1 MQTAE
6 VRPEPPFVGS
16 PEEQQIA
23 RDIFEAMRGMGR
35 FFSRTAAIRVSVSS
49 LAEYLAA
56 RRPEQDAGA
65 WTAQLL
71 DILTKNRA
79 VFDLEE
85 AGDQLLAI
93 TTVAGEAPSRVNRPD
108 TEHMLAQRLTEPT
121 PVTPKQ
127 WTSRRQPAPLE
138 ELVSPGAETAPA
150 DAVAPSPS
158 RVEIIPESVEETLEE
173 LDEEEAAPD
182 AAAAAP
188 VATTTANLDELSDEQ
203 LAEVISDELR
213 ADLTVAN
220 FGHRW
225 MAEDKV
231 PRLSRG
237 DLRRVHDYIVE
248 RNEPLGDETLLQDIL
263 GVRPGADNYDLMRF
277 ALNYRLSRENKE
289 FEFVGTP
296 DARLW
301 TTTAL
306 PAIGT
311 AKRKASE
318 IGQEYRY
325 LLSEPP
331 LEILPEER
339 VAEHVLTF
347 YEYQYGVLPFNPV
360 FQALLPAALLPDQ
373 RAAVL
378 TFEAPQTYE
387 TFLVELRYPTGNRG
401 GYLAGFDRFF
411 LENLVP
417 GALFTIER
425 NAENDGRYLIEYLPV
440 SGETEKLLQ
449 VDEKRN
455 RYVFRPRTFY
465 CATSDEMLLT
475 ENRFP
480 QLANAA
486 PLEDRSRR
494 RPELALGAT
503 FERIGEQVGSSDQPR
518 YMALLDD
525 LLAAANVERPMS
537 AELIRSIVTSGE
549 HPEFSTDSE
558 VTDVFY
564 FQPER
569 AG

>member
-6 VRPEPPFVGS
+6 VRPGPQFAGS
-16 PEEQQIA
+16 ADEQQIA
-23 RDIFEAMRGMGR
+23 RDVFEAMRGMGR
-35 FFSRTAAIRVSVSS
+35 FFSRTAPIRVSVAS
-49 LAEYLAA
+49 LAEFLAA
-56 RRPEQDAGA
+56 QRPEQDATQ
-65 WTAQLL
+65 WTARLTEV
-71 DILTKNRA
+71 LTKNPN

-85 AGDQLLAI
+85 SGDQLLAL
-93 TTVAGEAPSRVNRPD
+93 TTAAGEAPSRVNRPD
-108 TEHMLAQRLTEPT
+108 TEHTLAQRLTEPT
-121 PVTPKQ
+121 PVTTKQ

-138 ELVSPGAETAPA
+138 ELVAPA
-150 DAVAPSPS
+150 AEATAEAAVSATPAG
-158 RVEIIPESVEETLEE
+158 VIQIPEPAEEE
-173 LDEEEAAPD
+173 LEEEEATP
-182 AAAAAP
+182 AAAP
-188 VATTTANLDELSDEQ
+188 VTAPVTTANLDQLNDEQ
-203 LAEVISDELR
+203 LADVISDELR
-213 ADLTVAN
+213 RDLTVAN
-220 FGHRW
+220 VGDRW

-237 DLRRVHDYIVE
+237 DLRRIHDYIVE
-248 RNEPLGDETLLQDIL
+248 RNEPLSDETLLQDIL
-263 GVRPGADNYDLMRF
+263 GVRPGADNYALMRF
-277 ALNYRLSRENKE
+277 AVNYRLSRETKE

-296 DARLW
+296 DQRLW
-301 TTTAL
+301 STAAL

-311 AKRKASE
+311 TKRKPSE
-318 IGQEYRY
+318 IGQEYRF

-331 LEILPEER
+331 LEILPDER

-347 YEYQYGVLPFNPV
+347 YEYQYGVLPLNPV
-360 FQALLPAALLPDQ
+360 FQALFPAAMLPEQ

-378 TFEAPQTYE
+378 SFEAPQTYE

-417 GALFTIER
+417 GALFTVER
-425 NAENDGRYLIEYLPV
+425 DAENDGRYLIEYLPV

-480 QLANAA
+480 QFANAA
-486 PLEDRSRR
+486 PLEERTRR
-494 RPELALGAT
+494 RPELTLAAT
-503 FERIGEQVGSSDQPR
+503 FERIGEQVGTTDQPR
-518 YMALLDD
+518 YMAMLDD
-525 LLAAANVERPMS
+525 LLAASNVERPMS
-537 AELIRSIVTSGE
+537 AELIRAIVTSGD
-549 HPEFSTDSE
+549 HPDFSTDPE
-558 VTDVFY
+558 VTDVYY